1 MRSLFGAA
9 ALSLSLP
16 VLAGCNTVAGLGED
30 VEAVGNGVTRAAQYV
45 EREVFNPR
53 QETSARPI
61 RYAQRGDV
69 RVGEACDPNA
79 TELAGS
85 GLPPCRVQYE
95 REPGPR
101 N

>member
-1 MRSLFGAA
+1 MRIFCTAA
-9 ALSLSLP
+9 ALSLCVP

-45 EREVFNPR
+45 EREVFNSSS
-53 QETSARPI
+53 ETSARPV
-61 RYAQRGDV
+61 RYADGGTV

>member
-1 MRSLFGAA
+1 MRSLFTAA
-9 ALSLSLP
+9 ALSLCLP

-45 EREVFNPR
+45 EREVFNSP
-53 QETSARPI
+53 QQSSARPI